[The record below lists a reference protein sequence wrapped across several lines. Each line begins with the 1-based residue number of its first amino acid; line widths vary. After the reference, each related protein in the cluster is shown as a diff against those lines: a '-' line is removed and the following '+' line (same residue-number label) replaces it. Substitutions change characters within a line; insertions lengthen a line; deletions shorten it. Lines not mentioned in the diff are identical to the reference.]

1 MCTINCNLQNDAS
14 KFGLERVVDIEI
26 MQEIIVVG
34 EQISMPESMQH
45 IFIKVF
51 NSRAH
56 VTCFRLSFLSSDEV
70 CECEGSVDRGAY

>member
-1 MCTINCNLQNDAS
+1 MQNDAS

-56 VTCFRLSFLSSDEV
+56 VTVFVYHFGLPM
-70 CECEGSVDRGAY
+70 RGVSRIGEERGKCG